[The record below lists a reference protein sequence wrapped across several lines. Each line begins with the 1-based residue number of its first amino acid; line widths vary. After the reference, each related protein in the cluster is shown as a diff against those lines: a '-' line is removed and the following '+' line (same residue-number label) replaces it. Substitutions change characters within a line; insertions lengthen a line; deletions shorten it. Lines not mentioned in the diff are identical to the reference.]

1 MSVVLK
7 GVDIPRSCIECPC
20 VLNLFFCG
28 ACGGRTIIDS
38 KSAVK
43 IQDNNSIHVSRP
55 EWCPME
61 ELEGFSTCYEE
72 LNMKVESKRLDD
84 VTVKF
89 EHYKVHKKGDHYYA
103 ITDNSGIEITAGET
117 MGQACKKAKLLEIGY
132 QQAMAIYME

>member
-7 GVDIPRSCIECPC
+7 GVDIPRSCTECPC
-20 VLNLFFCG
+20 VLNLFFCR
-28 ACGGRTIIDS
+28 ACDGRTILD
-38 KSAVK
+38 KSSVEFR
-43 IQDNNSIHVSRP
+43 DNNSIHVSRP

-84 VTVKF
+84 GTVKF
-89 EHYKVHKKGDHYYA
+89 KHYKVHKKGDHYYA

-132 QQAMAIYME
+132 QQAMEIYREW